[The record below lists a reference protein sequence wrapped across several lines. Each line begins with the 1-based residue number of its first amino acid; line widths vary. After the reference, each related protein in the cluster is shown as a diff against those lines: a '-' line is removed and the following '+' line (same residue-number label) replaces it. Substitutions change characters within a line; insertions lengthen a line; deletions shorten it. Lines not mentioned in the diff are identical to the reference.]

1 MQMIDPLS
9 WVMSGVC
16 DSSLLTNY
24 DAHCSQSPRATL
36 HTTPPLGRKRA
47 MQIDDILS
55 CRVVSGRDLAVG
67 TWAIRD
73 VAG

>member
-9 WVMSGVC
+9 WVMSGLC
-16 DSSLLTNY
+16 DSSPLTNY
-24 DAHCSQSPRATL
+24 DASCSQSPRF
-36 HTTPPLGRKRA
+36 TPHHHW
-47 MQIDDILS
+47 DENVT
-55 CRVVSGRDLAVG
+55 CRSMTFYPIVSGQDRAVG

>member
-16 DSSLLTNY
+16 DSSPLTNY

-55 CRVVSGRDLAVG
+55 CRVEILLWGLGRFATWLA
-67 TWAIRD
+67 D
-73 VAG
+73 Y

>member
-16 DSSLLTNY
+16 DSSPLTNY
-24 DAHCSQSPRATL
+24 DASCSQSPRFT
-36 HTTPPLGRKRA
+36 PLGRQGA